1 MSYSNINNPANY
13 QLATFGQKGFRK
25 INSGFTPVSDEYY
38 RVVYAMEDS
47 TVTVVAESGDSLTS
61 ELLLAGTA
69 IYGLFSA
76 ISCSSG
82 TILAYIA

>member
-1 MSYSNINNPANY
+1 MSYTNITNPAAY

-25 INSGFTPVSDEYY
+25 ITSSFTPVSDEFY

-47 TVTVVAESGDSLTS
+47 TVTVTAESGDSLTS

-76 ISCSSG
+76 VSCSSG
-82 TILAYIA
+82 TVLAYIA